1 VIRTPNTR
9 AISLFFV
16 GAASLLAA
24 TVTPLPVEAAAPVRA
39 EAPVQTGTPVH
50 TETPV
55 SDPIR
60 VTYVTVEAVYVNAG
74 KKGGLAPGDTL
85 AVVGGDRAGVRVVVS
100 TVSSHSAACR
110 VVGEGIAVEVDD
122 VLVPVHPRETGDSA
136 TEPAASPAAPAVAA
150 AAAPTGPAASETLST
165 RGGPAAARKNRLS
178 GYIDLEYRLLD
189 DRGDAGSSWHQPGIS
204 GRIVVDNIGG
214 SGLSFRFRETSRWS
228 YRDQP
233 PGGALDEQEFIH
245 RLSELALVY
254 GTPESPVEI
263 AVGRT
268 LSSRIRGLG
277 YIDGGYFTYRI
288 GTRYRFG
295 VAGGAEPDPSNSNF
309 DSENARAAVFLSFEG
324 GAPETQR
331 IASTVA
337 FSGSYHGG
345 TVSREFVYLQNAYS
359 HTRRF
364 VVYQSLE
371 IDINRDWRQE
381 AEGSSLSFSNFYLT
395 SSFLVSPEASV
406 DLSYDARTNVR
417 DYRAIET
424 PDSLFDESVRS
435 GLRGGL
441 SWSLPKNMHLR
452 AFGGVQ
458 QGANDTDTQ
467 YASLMIAA
475 RHLIQAADRLSVRIA
490 WSDTPSSTTYSP
502 AATYWLRLARQ
513 TQMSLGGGG
522 YLNSIRGVDDDNYY
536 VQIGADQWL
545 GSRYSISASARSYFG
560 GSLDSIEFMARA
572 GMSF

>member
-1 VIRTPNTR
+1 M
-9 AISLFFV
+9 
-16 GAASLLAA
+16 
-24 TVTPLPVEAAAPVRA
+24 
-39 EAPVQTGTPVH
+39 
-50 TETPV
+50 
-55 SDPIR
+55 
-60 VTYVTVEAVYVNAG
+60 AG
-74 KKGGLAPGDTL
+74 LVPGDTL
-85 AVVGGDRAGVRVVVS
+85 TVVGGDRAGVRLVVS

-110 VVGEGIAVEVDD
+110 VVGDGAAIEVDD
-122 VLVPVHPRETGDSA
+122 VLVPLHPREPGESA
-136 TEPAASPAAPAVAA
+136 TVPPASPAAPSVGAA
-150 AAAPTGPAASETLST
+150 ASPAVIAVNGGPSV
-165 RGGPAAARKNRLS
+165 RGGSGEARKNRLS

-204 GRIVVDNIGG
+204 GRIVVENIAG

-277 YIDGGYFTYRI
+277 YIDGGYATYRI
-288 GTRYRFG
+288 GTRYRLG
-295 VAGGAEPDPSNSNF
+295 VAGGTEPDPSNSNF
-309 DSENARAAVFLSFEG
+309 DSENARAAVFVSFESG
-324 GAPETQR
+324 LAETQR
-331 IASTVA
+331 IAATAA
-337 FSGSYHGG
+337 FSGSYHSG
-345 TVSREFVYLQNAYS
+345 TVSREFVYLQAAYS
-359 HTRRF
+359 RTRRF
-364 VVYQSLE
+364 TAYQSIE

-395 SSFLVSPEASV
+395 SNFYLSPAASV

-417 DYRAIET
+417 DYRTIDT

-458 QGANDTDTQ
+458 QGANDTDTR
-467 YASLMIAA
+467 YASLMVAA

-490 WSDTPSSTTYSP
+490 WSDTPSTTTYSP

-513 TQMSLGGGG
+513 TQMSLGAGG

-536 VQIGADQWL
+536 VQLGADQWL

-560 GSLDSIEFMARA
+560 GSLESLEFMARL
-572 GMSF
+572 GIGF